1 MLSVSCSEST
11 GLIGPTPLNDGHAI
25 MCELAEYLDFD
36 PGEAWGESD
45 EIDWSLTRF
54 HENADAQLSLNTV
67 GSAGARPM
75 PSPENIR
82 NLYLAGDYCQHH
94 LGMTTIEAA
103 VSSGARAAD
112 ELARY
117 NGLSGVEVQHPPT
130 WPDEVYPAWR
140 AALWPLLLTARA
152 WAARPSATRDGAGGG
167 DGDGDEQESLL
178 SYLLT
183 PGRPARHRRR
193 PKPD

>member
-1 MLSVSCSEST
+1 
-11 GLIGPTPLNDGHAI
+11 
-25 MCELAEYLDFD
+25 
-36 PGEAWGESD
+36 
-45 EIDWSLTRF
+45 
-54 HENADAQLSLNTV
+54 
-67 GSAGARPM
+67 M
-75 PSPENIR
+75 PSPEKIR

-103 VSSGARAAD
+103 VLSGARAAD

-117 NGLSGVEVQHPPT
+117 NGLSWGRSAASAHLAGRQ
-130 WPDEVYPAWR
+130 VYPAWR
-140 AALWPLLLTARA
+140 AALGALLPTARA
-152 WAARPSATRDGAGGG
+152 WAARPSATRDGAGAGA
-167 DGDGDEQESLL
+167 GDEQESLL